1 MIKTVLVAAAGS
13 CLRIL
18 VFATAWALPGSAQ
31 NYHYSSGGGRV
42 INQNQTGL
50 ANPSGTYIGPGTM
63 SQTARGLPPGGSGA
77 MSNPGLPR
85 VNMGA
90 NIRTPGDNMYTQ
102 KPPTQRNANPGLPQA
117 NYGANIGTPGD
128 NMRSDLHYY
137 VPGQNQQ
144 QMRSP
149 NEPPK
154 YIYKPGSRGAATY
167 AEHGYG
173 GSDSGAR
180 RF

>member
-13 CLRIL
+13 CLSICIIAAS
-18 VFATAWALPGSAQ
+18 FAPPALSQ
-31 NYHYSSGGGRV
+31 NYHANYGGSRV

-50 ANPSGTYIGPGTM
+50 SNPSGTYIGPGTM

-90 NIRTPGDNMYTQ
+90 NIRTPGDNM
-102 KPPTQRNANPGLPQA
+102 
-117 NYGANIGTPGD
+117 
-128 NMRSDLHYY
+128 RSDLHYY
-137 VPGQNQQ
+137 VPSQNYQQ

-173 GSDSGAR
+173 SSDGGAR

>member
-1 MIKTVLVAAAGS
+1 MKMKASFAGMAACLSLCLVAAAQ
-13 CLRIL
+13 
-18 VFATAWALPGSAQ
+18 APALCQ
-31 NYHYSSGGGRV
+31 NYHANYGGSRV
-42 INQNQTGL
+42 INQGQTGL

-63 SQTARGLPPGGSGA
+63 SQSARGLPPGGSSGI
-77 MSNPGLPR
+77 SNPGLPR

-102 KPPTQRNANPGLPQA
+102 KPATQRQANPGLPRA

-137 VPGQNQQ
+137 VPGQNNVQQ
-144 QMRSP
+144 RAHP
-149 NEPPK
+149 NQPPGVM
-154 YIYKPGSRGAATY
+154 YKPGSRGAATY
-167 AEHGYG
+167 AEQNY
-173 GSDSGAR
+173 STTAGAR